1 MARQVHDYFAVAVAI
16 ARRHYRSLLARFH
29 DDVIQECH
37 LLAWEA
43 QVRRYV
49 TVRNGNKVRCG
60 RATLRLDPPW
70 ETWRLLCCAESALTL
85 TRAEQRAAI
94 DKRKPGAIRALYPC
108 ARAKEGA

>member
-16 ARRHYRSLLARFH
+16 ASRFHRPLLVRFH

-49 TVRNGNKVRCG
+49 TVKNGSKVKRYGNCRRVG
-60 RATLRLDPPW
+60 LKAF
-70 ETWRLLCCAESALTL
+70 
-85 TRAEQRAAI
+85 TRACNARFYVF
-94 DKRKPGAIRALYPC
+94 RKQYFSY
-108 ARAKEGA
+108 